1 MTDTAVPGAVIDTE
15 DYRSIWMYLKE
26 LEFRQGFTEI
36 AVNGAPVRTRYAEAG
51 AVSNVAGRAAPEEKP
66 HVVLLHGTGGHWE
79 TFAPNLAA
87 LSEHFHCVAIDMIGN
102 GFSDKPDYD
111 YEIAVYVE
119 HVLGV
124 MDHFGMQ
131 RAHFI
136 GMSLGAWVASTIAVK
151 HPERVE
157 KVILM
162 SPAGKEA
169 AASNMAR
176 IRAERTKAVNE
187 PTWESLHA
195 VFAHLIADEANR
207 LPDLIGLRQAVYQ
220 RDDTRETIDHLL
232 ILQDAAARDRNL
244 IPEEKW
250 RGITAPVMIVASGKD
265 HGVYQETATSI
276 AALIPNAEVF
286 EMPEVR
292 HWPHFED
299 PDSFNPAAL
308 AFLNK

>member
-1 MTDTAVPGAVIDTE
+1 MTDTAVPGAVIDTD

-26 LEFRQGFTEI
+26 LEFRQGFAGI
-36 AVNGAPVRTRYAEAG
+36 AVNGTAVRTRYAEAG
-51 AVSNVAGRAAPEEKP
+51 RPEKP

-111 YEIAVYVE
+111 YEIAVYIE

-124 MDHFGMQ
+124 MDHFEMQ

-136 GMSLGAWVASTIAVK
+136 GMSLGAWVASTMAVS
-151 HPERVE
+151 HPDRVG

-169 AASNMAR
+169 AAANMAR
-176 IRAERTKAVNE
+176 IRSERTKAVNE

-195 VFAHLIADEANR
+195 VFAHLIAEEGNR

-250 RGITAPVMIVASGKD
+250 RGITAPVMIVASGRD

-276 AALIPNAEVF
+276 AGLIPNSEVF
-286 EMPEVR
+286 EMPDVR
-292 HWPHFED
+292 HRPHFED
-299 PDSFNPAAL
+299 PESFNPAAL
-308 AFLNK
+308 AFLRR

>member
-1 MTDTAVPGAVIDTE
+1 MTETVTSGAVIDTE

-26 LEFRQGFTEI
+26 LDFRQGFI
-36 AVNGAPVRTRYAEAG
+36 DVAVYGSPVRTRYAEAG
-51 AVSNVAGRAAPEEKP
+51 RPDKP
-66 HVVLLHGTGGHWE
+66 HAILLHGTGGHWE

-87 LSEHFHCVAIDMIGN
+87 LSEHFHCVAIDMVGN

-124 MDHFGMQ
+124 MDHFGME
-131 RAHFI
+131 RANFVA
-136 GMSLGAWVASTIAVK
+136 MSLGAWVASTIAVH
-151 HPERVE
+151 HPDRVS

-195 VFAHLIADEANR
+195 VFAHLIADETNR
-207 LPDLIGLRQAVYQ
+207 LPDLIGLRRAIYQ
-220 RDDTRETIDHLL
+220 RDDTRESIDHLL
-232 ILQDAAARDRNL
+232 ILQDAAVRDRNL
-244 IPEEKW
+244 IPEDKW
-250 RGITAPVMIVASGKD
+250 RSITAPVMVVASGRD

-276 AALIPNAEVF
+276 ARLIPHAEVF
-286 EMPEVR
+286 EMPDVR

-299 PDSFNPAAL
+299 PKEFNSAAVSFL
-308 AFLNK
+308 TR

>member
-1 MTDTAVPGAVIDTE
+1 MTDTAVPGAVIDTD

-26 LEFRQGFTEI
+26 LEFRQGFAEI
-36 AVNGAPVRTRYAEAG
+36 TVNGAAVRTRYAEAG
-51 AVSNVAGRAAPEEKP
+51 SPDAP

-87 LSEHFHCVAIDMIGN
+87 LSADFHCVAIDMIGN
-102 GFSDKPDYD
+102 GFTDKPDYD
-111 YEIAVYVE
+111 YEIGVYIE

-124 MDHFGMQ
+124 MDHFGLQ

-136 GMSLGAWVASTIAVK
+136 GMSLGAWVSAAIAAN
-151 HPERVE
+151 HPDRVE
-157 KVILM
+157 RVILM

-195 VFAHLIADEANR
+195 VFAHLIAEEANR

-232 ILQDAAARDRNL
+232 ILQEAAARDRNL
-244 IPEEKW
+244 IPEDKW
-250 RGITAPVMIVASGKD
+250 RAIAAPVMIVASGRD

-276 AALIPNAEVF
+276 AGLIPNAEVF
-286 EMPEVR
+286 EMPDVR

-299 PDSFNPAAL
+299 PKSFNPAAV
-308 AFLNK
+308 AFLTK

>member
-1 MTDTAVPGAVIDTE
+1 MTDTAVPGAVIDTD

-26 LEFRQGFTEI
+26 LEFRQGFAEI
-36 AVNGAPVRTRYAEAG
+36 AVKGAAVRTRYAEAG
-51 AVSNVAGRAAPEEKP
+51 SPDTP
-66 HVVLLHGTGGHWE
+66 HLVLLHGTGGHWE

-87 LSEHFHCVAIDMIGN
+87 LSEHFHCVAIDMVGN

-111 YEIAVYVE
+111 YEIAVYIE

-124 MDHFGMQ
+124 MDHFAME

-136 GMSLGAWVASTIAVK
+136 GMSLGAWVASTMAVS
-151 HPERVE
+151 HPGRVE

-169 AASNMAR
+169 AATNMAR
-176 IRAERTKAVNE
+176 IRSERTKAVNE

-195 VFAHLIADEANR
+195 VFAHLIAEEANR

-244 IPEEKW
+244 IAEEKW
-250 RGITAPVMIVASGKD
+250 RGITAPVMIVASGRD

-276 AALIPNAEVF
+276 AGLIPSSEVF
-286 EMPEVR
+286 EMPDVR

-299 PDSFNPAAL
+299 PESFNPAAV
-308 AFLNK
+308 AFLRR